1 MSESSNGGNIRSGFV
16 TATLKKYAIVFVLLG
31 LLVFFATLS
40 PYFFTVENLT
50 NIFVQQ
56 SYVIIAA
63 VGLSFVMISG
73 GMDLSI
79 GYQMSLVG
87 VATAAMMKWY
97 NLPLPVSLVLGLLL
111 GICLGLANGM
121 ASIKLKVHPLI
132 VTLGTMTV
140 FQGLSYI
147 VSRQSVIL
155 NLPATFKFIGQGY
168 VLGFIP
174 FSVILMFLTVGFA
187 SFILNKTYLGR
198 YIYAIGGNEEATRL
212 AGVNVGL
219 VKMIVFGLCGFF
231 VAISAMVLFA
241 RSGSAASS
249 TGPGTE
255 FNCMTA
261 AVLGGISFKGGEGK
275 MWGLV
280 TGVFILGVLGNGMQ
294 LIGMGTYAQ
303 YIVKGLVLLL
313 AVGLDVYQKSAGT
326 VRHHPK
332 VTVAA

>member
-1 MSESSNGGNIRSGFV
+1 MRIAHLR
-16 TATLKKYAIVFVLLG
+16 KYAI
-31 LLVFFATLS
+31 LLVLFGLIALFSILS
-40 PYFFTVENLT
+40 PYFFTLENLT

-63 VGLSFVMISG
+63 VGLAFVMIGG

-97 NLPLPVSLVLGLLL
+97 AVPLPLSIALGLLL
-111 GICLGLANGM
+111 GVALGLANGI
-121 ASIKLKVHPLI
+121 AAIKLKVHPLI

-147 VSRQSVIL
+147 LSKQSVIL
-155 NLPATFKFIGQGY
+155 NLPGEFKFIGQGY
-168 VLGFIP
+168 LFGFLP
-174 FSVILMFLTVGFA
+174 FSVVLMALSVAAAG
-187 SFILNKTYLGR
+187 FILNKTYLGR
-198 YIYAIGGNEEATRL
+198 FIYALGGNEEATRL
-212 AGVNVGL
+212 AGVNVVF
-219 VKMIVFGLCGFF
+219 VKMTVFALCGFF
-231 VAISAMVLFA
+231 VALASMVLFA

-255 FNCMTA
+255 FTCMTA

-294 LIGMGTYAQ
+294 LVGMGTYSQ
-303 YIVKGLVLLL
+303 YIVKGLVLLA
-313 AVGLDVYQKSAGT
+313 AVGFDTYQKSARRARPAEASAG
-326 VRHHPK
+326 
-332 VTVAA
+332 AA